1 LNNFHVLFVDDEEEL
16 VSTLVERLEYRGII
30 ADYATNGDKALE
42 KLHHEKYDIIVIDL
56 KLPGLSGEELIH
68 LVNKSYPNLPVLMI
82 TGHGSGK
89 DGSFEK
95 PNGVYE
101 LLQKPIN
108 ISLLIKKMKEAIV
121 ANELGYQ

>member
-1 LNNFHVLFVDDEEEL
+1 MNSFRVLFVDDEEEL

-30 ADYATNGDKALE
+30 ADYAINGNQAQE
-42 KLHHEKYDIIVIDL
+42 KLQHEKYNVIVVDL

-68 LVNKSYPNLPVLMI
+68 IINKSYPNLPVLMI

-95 PNGVYE
+95 PDGVYE
-101 LLQKPIN
+101 LLQKPID
-108 ISLLIKKMKEAIV
+108 ILVLIKKMEEAIE
-121 ANELGYQ
+121 ANEPG

>member
-68 LVNKSYPNLPVLMI
+68 
-82 TGHGSGK
+82 
-89 DGSFEK
+89 GSFEK